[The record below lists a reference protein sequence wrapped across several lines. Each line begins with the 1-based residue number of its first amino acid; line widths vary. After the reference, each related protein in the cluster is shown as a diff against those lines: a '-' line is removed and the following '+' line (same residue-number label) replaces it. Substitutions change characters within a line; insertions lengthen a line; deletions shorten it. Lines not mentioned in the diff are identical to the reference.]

1 VTRAAGARVVLRL
14 YVAGAGPNSVAAAAN
29 LRRVCEE
36 HLRGRYRLEIVD
48 VLREPSRAVR
58 DGVVLSPTLVKVS
71 LPPRRR
77 IVGTLRDHR
86 LVLEALGLEEARAD
100 AGT

>member
-1 VTRAAGARVVLRL
+1 MTRAAGARVVLRL
-14 YVAGAGPNSVAAAAN
+14 YVAGAGPNSLVSAAN